1 MASTTDYDSD
11 LAGDTLTA
19 TAKKKQTSFDQTNLP
34 AQYQQP
40 AAAPAATSTPAG
52 PVGRAALQLPETTV
66 TATAPTAAPTQS
78 LESLRPT
85 GIGDGRSAIY
95 AGVGANGEA
104 SFSNLGSTL
113 NTLNTNFTA
122 PNQAPDQRLSAM
134 PGLNPMGNGVQQ
146 PVQRVPT
153 SLADLSPAG
162 PSTANAPQP
171 AQRSASLTDALPG
184 YTSSVSPPS
193 PATQQG
199 ANLANAWQGGS
210 SSGPDF
216 AALGSAANVGDGVG
230 TFSQANQGD
239 AQLAMSRFQKA
250 ADLRESYKAQ
260 DRLAQAQGE
269 KWQADHTNV
278 VHDSSRPITA
288 RELKTDAAYD
298 QMRRGA
304 NLNVD
309 LAQAG
314 IDTQQNRQVAGQ
326 QLRQSQRLEDIMT
339 AAQSPAATP
348 EQIQAARR
356 ATDPDGTKAAAL
368 QLTQAKTQEAQGNA
382 AKLAAEASG
391 NTPDAKQKAEKA
403 KQDAQ
408 LAQLEIQR
416 RQTEVSQQ
424 AQTAATQKTS
434 SLDIAKRARDLA
446 KTIGSDSQFSKI
458 TGTIDSMTPTFF
470 GDNQDLI
477 NQASQLQTLLT
488 ADNLK
493 LMSGVLTDKDIAFL
507 TQIGSGLNVTK
518 NGINGSE
525 EGVKKILDQITGRL
539 NAKIDDSESGNTVTP
554 SLTTASPQASK
565 PVDHSH
571 LWGG

>member
-1 MASTTDYDSD
+1 
-11 LAGDTLTA
+11 
-19 TAKKKQTSFDQTNLP
+19 
-34 AQYQQP
+34 
-40 AAAPAATSTPAG
+40 
-52 PVGRAALQLPETTV
+52 
-66 TATAPTAAPTQS
+66 
-78 LESLRPT
+78 
-85 GIGDGRSAIY
+85 
-95 AGVGANGEA
+95 
-104 SFSNLGSTL
+104 
-113 NTLNTNFTA
+113 
-122 PNQAPDQRLSAM
+122 
-134 PGLNPMGNGVQQ
+134 
-146 PVQRVPT
+146 
-153 SLADLSPAG
+153 
-162 PSTANAPQP
+162 
-171 AQRSASLTDALPG
+171 
-184 YTSSVSPPS
+184 
-193 PATQQG
+193 
-199 ANLANAWQGGS
+199 
-210 SSGPDF
+210 
-216 AALGSAANVGDGVG
+216 
-230 TFSQANQGD
+230 
-239 AQLAMSRFQKA
+239 
-250 ADLRESYKAQ
+250 
-260 DRLAQAQGE
+260 
-269 KWQADHTNV
+269 
-278 VHDSSRPITA
+278 
-288 RELKTDAAYD
+288 
-298 QMRRGA
+298 MRRGA

-554 SLTTASPQASK
+554 SVTPASQQASK